1 MRCAWLGQKGKIMA
15 NKSAKKY
22 VGVSLTNDEFAA
34 LETLCE
40 RQHRSKSSA
49 MKVALLDYVQ
59 KIGKRKAS

>member
-1 MRCAWLGQKGKIMA
+1 MA

-49 MKVALLDYVQ
+49 MKGALLDYVQ